1 MIKTLLHGFYDDA
14 GVLFANNLDE
24 SDHFNIVHWVGHKG
38 DQNGRRKFDCY
49 IVDQHIGKLHSGG
62 YEYDSVCWAEV
73 CRNKKQILKEMIR
86 HRYISNLEDSIID
99 HLIFNRMCYY
109 RWLLNSKN
117 VDLVVFGN
125 IPHEGFDTILY
136 RVAIAMGIKVRIFFN
151 IPAQY
156 MKVISRVED
165 VGDLD
170 DPVEDPEAAQ
180 YDLSKVCSLD
190 YMVNATRG
198 NQKYYQEK
206 IYHKLL
212 LPPSKALGLESR
224 LLRWLYS
231 GSGLSRSELKIYC
244 KFRKRLLRATSC
256 RIPFKKFVYLPL
268 HLQPE
273 MTTCALGG
281 DYDDQALMIEHL
293 REWLPD
299 EYGIVLKENPKQ
311 GKRFPRAADR
321 LYRTNNFFKRIKKL
335 PMTCIIPQETDS
347 IKLIKKSAFTVTVT
361 GTAGVEALVQGKNCL
376 VFGLA
381 WYRKFHGVHEWQ
393 ANPRFEQLVK
403 GVNKEKLTI
412 DCSRYLNSCI
422 NLDKLSSEQKASEY
436 MKHILFSLNQNVT

>member
-1 MIKTLLHGFYDDA
+1 
-14 GVLFANNLDE
+14 
-24 SDHFNIVHWVGHKG
+24 
-38 DQNGRRKFDCY
+38 
-49 IVDQHIGKLHSGG
+49 
-62 YEYDSVCWAEV
+62 
-73 CRNKKQILKEMIR
+73 
-86 HRYISNLEDSIID
+86 
-99 HLIFNRMCYY
+99 
-109 RWLLNSKN
+109 
-117 VDLVVFGN
+117 
-125 IPHEGFDTILY
+125 
-136 RVAIAMGIKVRIFFN
+136 
-151 IPAQY
+151 
-156 MKVISRVED
+156 
-165 VGDLD
+165 
-170 DPVEDPEAAQ
+170 
-180 YDLSKVCSLD
+180 
-190 YMVNATRG
+190 
-198 NQKYYQEK
+198 
-206 IYHKLL
+206 
-212 LPPSKALGLESR
+212 
-224 LLRWLYS
+224 
-231 GSGLSRSELKIYC
+231 
-244 KFRKRLLRATSC
+244 
-256 RIPFKKFVYLPL
+256 
-268 HLQPE
+268 
-273 MTTCALGG
+273 
-281 DYDDQALMIEHL
+281 MIEHL